1 MKIKKSLLAL
11 AIGAATLTSPLYAAE
26 FKAGDTDFNIGGYVK
41 FDASYNNFAYT
52 GNGTIVTTTALKN
65 GDSAD
70 DGNLDM
76 SARESRFWL
85 KTSTLINGSTL
96 KTHIEG
102 DFYGSGGNEVVSN
115 SHGLR
120 LRHAYGEMD
129 GILMGQ
135 TWSTFMDLAHLGELI
150 DFGQHKSTI
159 FVRQAQARYTIPLE
173 NSKVMLA
180 AENPQT
186 GSTDT
191 GTLPDLIA
199 RYDYN
204 SDGFHGSAAMM
215 LRQLKSTTGETKTG
229 SAISLTSKV
238 KIGKADDIRMQ
249 LNGGALGRY
258 MGLIHPA
265 TEGSGSTFDI
275 VNSFGASVAYRHL
288 WNKDVRS
295 TLMYSATQADPNIVT
310 ATTLDGTQSLHANVL
325 WDLNKRVR
333 FGAEVQRTNLKYA
346 DGSSD
351 NGLNRIQFS
360 ARYLF

>member
-1 MKIKKSLLAL
+1 MKIRKSLLVVAMS
-11 AIGAATLTSPLYAAE
+11 AASLTSSLYAAE

-41 FDASYNNFAYT
+41 FDASYNNFEYT
-52 GNGTIVTTTALKN
+52 GNGTIVKISDLRN
-65 GDSAD
+65 GNSD
-70 DGNLDM
+70 DDDNLDM

-102 DFYGSGGNEVVSN
+102 DFYGSGGNEIVSN

-129 GILMGQ
+129 GLLMGQ
-135 TWSTFMDLAHLGELI
+135 TWTTFMDLAHLGEII

-159 FVRQAQARYTIPLE
+159 FVRQAQVRYTMPFG

-186 GSTDT
+186 GTTDT
-191 GTLPDLIA
+191 GSMPDLIA

-215 LRQLKSTTGETKTG
+215 LRQLKSSTGDTET
-229 SAISLTSKV
+229 AAAVSLTSKV
-238 KIGKADDIRMQ
+238 KIGKTDDIRMQ

-265 TEGSGSTFDI
+265 TEGSGSTFDT
-275 VNSFGASVAYRHL
+275 VNSFGASLAYRHL

-295 TLMYSATQADPNIVT
+295 TLMYSATQADANIIT

-333 FGAEVQRTNLKYA
+333 FGAEVQRTNLDFA